1 MWAFVEGK
9 PSIPLKKTSASVWNS
24 SPTVYDDCIYSS
36 FLYDRLWKE
45 RLSLTFWMDFGST
58 ELRSNTRKIN
68 QLTSLFTNQTLCDVT
83 FTFQKSRQET
93 FGAHTIIL
101 STASPVFAAMFQ
113 HDLKEA
119 RTRTVHIEDIEP
131 VVFERLL
138 SYMYNSE
145 VGSLDDENFVQNLLA
160 AADKYGIEKLKD
172 QCELR
177 LQSLTAVE
185 NVLDILVLAD
195 KCSSSKLYKMAL
207 EFAETRSKKI
217 CFLPS
222 WKELIF
228 KYPDICLELTQRMA
242 NKRQII

>member
-1 MWAFVEGK
+1 MIIAKQISMNKEEPFFVWAFVEGK

-83 FTFQKSRQET
+83 FTFQQQRQET

-101 STASPVFAAMFQ
+101 STASPVFAAVFQ

-119 RTRTVHIEDIEP
+119 RTRTVHIE
-131 VVFERLL
+131 
-138 SYMYNSE
+138 
-145 VGSLDDENFVQNLLA
+145 
-160 AADKYGIEKLKD
+160 KLKD

-177 LQSLTAVE
+177 LQSLIVVE

-195 KCSSSKLYKMAL
+195 KCSSPKLYKMAL

-228 KYPDICLELTQRMA
+228 KHPDICLELTQRMA